1 MTNDNLKME
10 WPIAW
15 SAVWVGALA
24 ALAVALIFGLAGIA
38 LGAHKVGVSLT
49 NARELGL
56 GALFFSVCGAF
67 FSFVVGAWITSK
79 LAGYRQAEPAIIH
92 GGVVWLVTVPML
104 LILAALGAGTYFG
117 GWYSGLA
124 GTPTWVGSRPVDPNA
139 AAIVSANALGAAAA
153 LLIGLVGSVIGG
165 WMGSGEPMSP
175 WHRRVEQSPSARR
188 AAN

>member
-38 LGAHKVGVSLT
+38 VGAHRVGVSLT
-49 NARELGL
+49 HARELGL
-56 GALFFSVCGAF
+56 AALVFSVCGSF
-67 FSFVVGAWITSK
+67 FSFVVGAWITNK

-104 LILAALGAGTYFG
+104 LVLAALGAGAYFG

-124 GTPTWVGSRPVDPNA
+124 GTPVWVTAHPVDPNA
-139 AAIVSANALGAAAA
+139 GAVVSANAVGAAAA
-153 LLIGLVGSVIGG
+153 LLIGLVGAVIGG
-165 WMGSGEPMSP
+165 WMACGEPMSP
-175 WHRRVEQSPSARR
+175 WHRRVEQSTSARK
-188 AAN
+188 ATF

>member
-38 LGAHKVGVSLT
+38 LGAHKVGVRLT
-49 NARELGL
+49 HARELGF
-56 GALFFSVCGAF
+56 GALVFSVCGSF
-67 FSFVVGAWITSK
+67 FSFVIGAWITNK
-79 LAGYRQAEPAIIH
+79 LVGYRQAEPAIIH
-92 GGVVWLVTVPML
+92 GGIVWLVTVPML
-104 LILAALGAGTYFG
+104 LLLAALGAGAYFG

-124 GTPTWVGSRPVDPNA
+124 GTPTWAASHPVDPNA
-139 AAIVSANALGAAAA
+139 AAVVSANALGAVAA

-165 WMGSGEPMSP
+165 WMASGEAMSP
-175 WHRRVEQSPSARR
+175 WHRRVGPSISARR
-188 AAN
+188 A

>member
-1 MTNDNLKME
+1 MTNDNLKMD

-38 LGAHKVGVSLT
+38 VGAHRVGVSLT
-49 NARELGL
+49 HARELGL
-56 GALFFSVCGAF
+56 GALVFSVCGSF
-67 FSFVVGAWITSK
+67 FSFVVGAWITNK

-104 LILAALGAGTYFG
+104 LVLAALGAGAYFG

-124 GTPTWVGSRPVDPNA
+124 GTPVWVTGHPVDPNA
-139 AAIVSANALGAAAA
+139 GAVVSANALGAAAA
-153 LLIGLVGSVIGG
+153 LLIGLVGAVIGG
-165 WMGSGEPMSP
+165 WMACGEPMSP
-175 WHRRVEQSPSARR
+175 WHRRVEQFTSARKVTY
-188 AAN
+188 

>member
-1 MTNDNLKME
+1 MTNDNPKIE

-24 ALAVALIFGLAGIA
+24 ALAVALIFGLTGIA
-38 LGAHKVGVSLT
+38 IGAHKVGVSLT

-56 GALFFSVCGAF
+56 GALIFSVCGAF
-67 FSFVVGAWITSK
+67 FSFVVGAWITST

-104 LILAALGAGTYFG
+104 LLLAALGAGAYFG

-124 GTPTWVGSRPVDPNA
+124 GTPTWATPHPVDPNA
-139 AAIVSANALGAAAA
+139 AAAVSANALGAVAA

-165 WMGSGEPMSP
+165 WMASGEPMSP
-175 WHRRVEQSPSARR
+175 WYRRTEHSTTTLRMKT
-188 AAN
+188 